1 LIFDNKRSELE
12 IIEQILSLATHDTKK
27 TRLMYQ
33 TNLCYHHFVEYM
45 DFLIKKDLLG
55 VKKGNPSGNVYYTTD
70 EGKKFLIDVKNV
82 LCHLK

>member
-1 LIFDNKRSELE
+1 
-12 IIEQILSLATHDTKK
+12 
-27 TRLMYQ
+27 
-33 TNLCYHHFVEYM
+33 M